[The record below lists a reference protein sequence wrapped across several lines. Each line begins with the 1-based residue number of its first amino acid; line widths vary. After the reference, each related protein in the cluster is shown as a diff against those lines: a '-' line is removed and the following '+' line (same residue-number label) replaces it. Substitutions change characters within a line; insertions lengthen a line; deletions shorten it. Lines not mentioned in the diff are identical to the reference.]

1 MATHEATDL
10 IGGKTLTKP
19 DEGLAI
25 LEQVVVGGDL
35 AQLSAHDRLLYYTKV
50 CESVGLNPFTR
61 PLEYITLNGRLTLY
75 AAKNA
80 TDQLRDLKKVS
91 ITRLEREFLEGLYIV
106 TAYALNKDGRTDSE
120 IGAVPIEGL
129 KGEARA
135 NAIMKCVTKA
145 KRRVTLSICGLGML
159 DETEVDS
166 IPTAQKVAVDPI
178 TGALPEPSEG
188 QRAAE
193 MNQAHYDQQDRD
205 ILLGQMKGLADT
217 LGLKAPARATL
228 LEKHNIRDP
237 RTCDLSSLQDLLTE
251 LRGMKKA

>member
-1 MATHEATDL
+1 M
-10 IGGKTLTKP
+10 
-19 DEGLAI
+19 
-25 LEQVVVGGDL
+25 
-35 AQLSAHDRLLYYTKV
+35 
-50 CESVGLNPFTR
+50 
-61 PLEYITLNGRLTLY
+61 
-75 AAKNA
+75 
-80 TDQLRDLKKVS
+80 
-91 ITRLEREFLEGLYIV
+91 
-106 TAYALNKDGRTDSE
+106 
-120 IGAVPIEGL
+120 PIEGL

-166 IPTAQKVAVDPI
+166 IPTAQKVAVDPM
-178 TGALPEPSEG
+178 TGALPENIPDSVAWPSRQTVDEKAKNEKDLAIE
-188 QRAAE
+188 QE
-193 MNQAHYDQQDRD
+193 DRD

-251 LRGMKKA
+251 LRGMKKAHG